1 MATTK
6 VINDIIDFNQTNQT
20 QSLKGCVGTTANRP
34 ASPSNGDIR
43 TNTDLSSASSTSVME
58 FYRDTGVVA
67 SSGWFPLTNSALPV
81 AYVTSDLAVY
91 LSAKDGTS
99 TANFSSGTN
108 AANTQWVDLSG
119 NSRNGT
125 FAVYSGSNAFSY
137 DTTSKIITTNST
149 TKLSHPMPS
158 GYGANFTVELWVKLP
173 TAGIYVQSASMY
185 TGGGFINYIQTPG
198 TNDDL
203 QWASY
208 TGTTDYY
215 NPNVDVSV
223 GVWHQIVQSYSSN
236 VRYGWI
242 DGSSVATSTRG
253 AGRTAAGANASI
265 DYGFLPWGSSNSF
278 VGELGIIRVY
288 TKALSDAEVLQNFNA
303 DKADFGL

>member
-6 VINDIIDFNQTNQT
+6 VINDLIDLNLTSNT
-20 QSLKGCVGTTANRP
+20 QALKGCVGTTAQQP
-34 ASPSNGDIR
+34 TGVEGALR
-43 TNTDLSSASSTSVME
+43 TNTDLSSASSTSAMQ
-58 FYRDTGVVA
+58 FYKSTG
-67 SSGWFPLTNSALPV
+67 SPFTSGWVTLTNYSLPPN
-81 AYVTSDLAVY
+81 YVTSDLAVY

-119 NSRNGT
+119 NGNNGT

-137 DTTSKIITTNST
+137 DTASKIITTNST

-158 GYGANFTVELWVKLP
+158 GYGASFTVELWFKMP
-173 TAGIYVQSASMY
+173 STALNTYVLRDTMY
-185 TGGGFINYIQTPG
+185 TGGGFINYIQSPDG
-198 TNDDL
+198 NDM

-208 TGTTDYY
+208 TGGTDYY
-215 NPNVDVSV
+215 NPSINVDVN
-223 GVWHQIVQSYSSN
+223 VWTQTVMSYDSN

-242 DGSSVATSTRG
+242 NGSSVATSTRG
-253 AGRTAAGANASI
+253 AGQTAAGANASI
-265 DYGFLPWGSSNSF
+265 DYGTLPWGSSSSL

-288 TKALSDAEVLQNFNA
+288 TRALTDAEVLKNYNA